1 MAKRP
6 YEDVPTENL
15 IYSLCRLYDNT
26 HKYTRADEK
35 RIAKEL
41 EKRGIINAEKFIEM
55 LNE

>member
-26 HKYTRADEK
+26 HKYARADEK